1 MPPRSADPLRAFYR
15 LVPRIRALEAER
27 RKTWLSLAVAWTAL
41 VGPGLLL
48 GFWMYRMGASWPMVL
63 LPPLVGAGLAY
74 WLSTSLIY
82 PFKYDFKRAV
92 IRPLMKELL
101 EDVEYA
107 SLGSVSALD
116 LEASQL
122 FSIPI
127 SGVEG
132 EDLVIG
138 RRGGVDVKFSEVVG
152 YSEISQQ
159 GRATVSSPSG
169 DADIRTKQIVFRGLF
184 FIADFNKPARGQVIV
199 RPDNWDSARQALG
212 ILATEK
218 PDDDGLQPVRM
229 EDPRFERYFSVY
241 ASDSEVAHYVLT
253 PVLMEE
259 MANFREKVG
268 APVAF
273 SVVYGKL
280 YMAVATRKNMLE
292 PPLFGPLASPKV
304 FRGYLEHV
312 DMFLTLVER
321 LGLDRRIW
329 GDITWN

>member
-27 RKTWLSLAVAWTAL
+27 QKTWLSLAIAWTAL

-48 GFWMYRMGASWPMVL
+48 GFWMYRVGGGWLALL

-74 WLSTSLIY
+74 WLSPSLIY

-92 IRPLMKELL
+92 IRPLMRELL

-122 FSIPI
+122 FSIPV
-127 SGVEG
+127 SGVDG

-138 RRGGVDVKFSEVVG
+138 RHGDVEVKFSEVVG

-159 GRATVSSPSG
+159 GRATVLTPSG
-169 DADIRTKQIVFRGLF
+169 DADLRTKQIVFRGLF

-199 RPDNWDSARQALG
+199 HPDRLEPRLG
-212 ILATEK
+212 PLAAAM
-218 PDDDGLQPVRM
+218 QPRRNHDELVRVRM
-229 EDPRFERYFSVY
+229 EDPRFERYFTVY

-259 MANFREKVG
+259 LAAFREYVA

-273 SVVYGKL
+273 SVANGRL
-280 YMAVATRKNMLE
+280 SMAVSTRKNMLE

-312 DMFLTLVER
+312 EMFLTLVER

-329 GDITWN
+329 GEITWN